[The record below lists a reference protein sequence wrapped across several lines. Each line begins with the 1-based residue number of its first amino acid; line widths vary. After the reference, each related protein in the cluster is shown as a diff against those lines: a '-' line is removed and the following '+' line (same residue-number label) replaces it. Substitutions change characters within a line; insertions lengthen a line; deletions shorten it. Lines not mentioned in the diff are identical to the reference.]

1 MNTFKIYILSA
12 LLLPLGL
19 LAQVNFDSL
28 DTYFKNGMEVFD
40 QVGMTVGIVKDGE
53 MVFSKAYGFADKQA
67 GVAMTTD
74 AIFAVASV
82 SKAFTAAS
90 IGLLVDEGK
99 IKWDDKV
106 VEHLPA
112 FKLYDPY
119 VTANMEVRDLL
130 CHRNG
135 YNTFDGDLL
144 WYGTAKNYDRHEVLR
159 RFQYLAP
166 KHGFR
171 TEYGY
176 QNTMFLAAALLIENV
191 SGMTWE
197 EFIQTRIFDK
207 LGMNNSI
214 SDVKKIE
221 SAKAKAYPHIK
232 GNKVD
237 YQDYSNA
244 IGAVGVHT
252 NINDMQHWVNMWL
265 NYGKHGE
272 VEFLKPAT
280 VHTILAAHTPEAV
293 RKSAEA
299 SGTHFEAA
307 ALGWFVKDMFGV
319 KIANH
324 SGGLPGFIL
333 NVVLVPEK
341 QLGILCFTNDET
353 ILPFAVTNR
362 ILESYLTDTP
372 KDWVKSYGAYHNGAD
387 ARNQKV
393 IDDRLAEKNKKKKPG
408 FDLAD
413 AVGVFEDVMYGEA
426 EITLK
431 GKQLHFVM
439 KPTADWFFADMEHW
453 VGNTFRVQ
461 LNDPFLPNGFVT
473 IQLDSH
479 GKIDGFKIDLPNPD
493 FHFYN
498 LDFKKK

>member
-1 MNTFKIYILSA
+1 
-12 LLLPLGL
+12 
-19 LAQVNFDSL
+19 
-28 DTYFKNGMEVFD
+28 METFD

-53 MVFSKAYGFADKQA
+53 LVFKKAYGYADKTT
-67 GVAMTTD
+67 GVKMQTNSV
-74 AIFAVASV
+74 FAVASV

-99 IKWDDKV
+99 VKWDDKV
-106 VEHLPA
+106 VDHLPE

-159 RFQYLAP
+159 RFQFLAP

-197 EFIQTRIFDK
+197 EFIETRIFYV
-207 LGMNNSI
+207 LGMNSSY
-214 SDVKKIE
+214 SDVSKVNNAE
-221 SAKAKAYPHIK
+221 SNAYPHIK
-232 GNKVD
+232 GTKFD

-252 NINDMQHWVNMWL
+252 NIEDMQHWANMWL
-265 NYGKHGE
+265 NYGKVGE
-272 VEFLKPAT
+272 TEFLKPAT
-280 VHTILAAHTPEAV
+280 VHTILMAHTPEAV
-293 RKSAEA
+293 HKSAEA

-319 KIANH
+319 KVASH

-333 NVVLVPEK
+333 NFAIVPEK
-341 QLGILCFTNDET
+341 QLAVIVLTNDET

-362 ILESYLTDTP
+362 VLESYLTDEP
-372 KDWVKSYGAYHNGAD
+372 KDWVGMYGKYHES
-387 ARNQKV
+387 QKERKQKA
-393 IDDRLAEKNKKKKPG
+393 IDDRLAEKNKKKKPT
-408 FDLAD
+408 FNT
-413 AVGVFEDVMYGEA
+413 EDVVGIYEDAMYGEA
-426 EITLK
+426 EVSMN
-431 GKQLHFVM
+431 GKAMHFVM
-439 KPTADWFFADMEHW
+439 KPTADWFHADMEHW
-453 VGNTFRVQ
+453 VGNTYRVQ
-461 LNDPFLPNGFVT
+461 LNDPFLPDGFVT
-473 IQLDSH
+473 FDVDSH
-479 GKIDGFKIDLPNPD
+479 GKVVGFKIDLPNPD